1 MSFEKSHIRAAM
13 AHEIGSQADDM
24 LENAKNEMY
33 RVQGMNVGLLKG
45 QESLENLLK
54 TVDLDVSE
62 GKLDL
67 EQSKLVKLWVQR
79 SYNVIMQLAAQAADQ
94 VLVYQGR
101 IQAAETFV
109 KVVKQLYDR
118 EQAQAERHAA
128 MDADTAPPSGSRMSL
143 KEQRL
148 LEEAE
153 ESQSAAT
160 SSDTAAEDVDT
171 NAAEVLTS
179 EDKPKRKRQ
188 RKAE

>member
-45 QESLENLLK
+45 QENLENLLK

-79 SYNVIMQLAAQAADQ
+79 SYHIISQLAQQAADQ

-109 KVVKQLYDR
+109 KVVKHLYDR
-118 EQAQAERHAA
+118 EQAQAQRHAA
-128 MDADTAPPSGSRMSL
+128 MDSDTAPPAQRMSL

-148 LEEAE
+148 LEDAAEAAAAAESSEEAE
-153 ESQSAAT
+153 ET
-160 SSDTAAEDVDT
+160 
-171 NAAEVLTS
+171 EVLTS
-179 EDKPKRKRQ
+179 EEQPKKKRP
-188 RKAE
+188 RKAK